1 MPKGVACTVYN
12 CKFWEENNK
21 CAASEIQIEIDA
33 HANGFGAKSNNE
45 EFSTELDEASQSS
58 DAAHQ
63 DEARKSAETCC
74 LTFVPKEG

>member
-1 MPKGVACTVYN
+1 MPKGVACSVSN
-12 CKFWEENNK
+12 CKFWAENNK

-33 HANGFGAKSNNE
+33 HASSFSSKHGNE
-45 EFSTELDEASQSS
+45 EFSTELDEAPRNNHS
-58 DAAHQ
+58 AHQ